1 SGAAGSTR
9 SGRDGDRRRADAPLR
24 LELLHELGDL
34 DDGEVGK
41 VIDDL
46 LFGNFSHDN
55 LHAVP
60 RLPGLGKR
68 GLGVGAASD
77 GSPAALLALLRR
89 EHADEVLGRRVQ
101 QHDELLSRRHHGREQ
116 LSARLVLVR
125 QGRELLLDGLA
136 GQDLSLEQAGL
147 DLELLV
153 RFTEVAEHAR
163 RGARLLVAPRHA
175 RHADEHVIELVDPGL
190 VRERLL
196 NERVLDDA
204 VGHALVAERVPELR
218 DLLDRHPGEV
228 QEHGGGHPVEL
239 GPDVLDGI
247 GFLRPVHQRS
257 SSPLAAIAA
266 GSIHTPEPMVLG
278 SVRLLTY
285 VPFAACG
292 LFCTTSVAAGSIRTP
307 GPMVLESVMLLRYVP
322 FAVGGFFCTSSLRSA
337 TVFSDSFAWSHDR
350 RPTRQ
355 CTTPALST
363 RYSTLPAFASRTAVL
378 TSKVTVPTFGFG
390 MRPRGPSTRPS
401 LPTAPIMSGV
411 AMTRSKSRKPSWT
424 RCTSSSPPATSAP
437 ASSASRSFS
446 PR

>member
-1 SGAAGSTR
+1 
-9 SGRDGDRRRADAPLR
+9 
-24 LELLHELGDL
+24 
-34 DDGEVGK
+34 
-41 VIDDL
+41 
-46 LFGNFSHDN
+46 
-55 LHAVP
+55 
-60 RLPGLGKR
+60 
-68 GLGVGAASD
+68 
-77 GSPAALLALLRR
+77 
-89 EHADEVLGRRVQ
+89 
-101 QHDELLSRRHHGREQ
+101 
-116 LSARLVLVR
+116 
-125 QGRELLLDGLA
+125 
-136 GQDLSLEQAGL
+136 LSLEQAGL

-266 GSIHTPEPMVLG
+266 GSI
-278 SVRLLTY
+278 
-285 VPFAACG
+285 
-292 LFCTTSVAAGSIRTP
+292 RTP

-337 TVFSDSFAWSHDR
+337 TVFSDSFAWSNDR

-363 RYSTLPAFASRTAVL
+363 RYSTLPAFASRTADL
-378 TSKVTVPTFGFG
+378 TSKVTVPPFGLG
-390 MRPRGPSTRPS
+390 MRPRGPSTRHS

-446 PR
+446 PRANTSTRMLLPVPCGSTMAPRTI